1 VRSFALPS
9 PNFLETRDV
18 ITIRSAST
26 FTSRQVSANAARDW
40 QNDIKF
46 ISRGDRRLDFNRIDR
61 VIARHGRAA
70 GSERPNVNP
79 SSGGGGGGGGVR
91 GRGELGDEERQMRG
105 HAIRALI
112 NHTLAR
118 RDVKG
123 ARREV
128 KPQERKRERERER
141 LMKDY
146 SNVSKV
152 SAELN
157 LVTCDRRDAA
167 AAAVAGARLK
177 RRSGIKASRRR
188 ASPTSGDE

>member
-128 KPQERKRERERER
+128 KPQERKRERERETDER
-141 LMKDY
+141 LL
-146 SNVSKV
+146 
-152 SAELN
+152 E
-157 LVTCDRRDAA
+157 
-167 AAAVAGARLK
+167 RLEGVG
-177 RRSGIKASRRR
+177 RIKFGHVRPSRRR
-188 ASPTSGDE
+188 RRRRSRRSFKATFRN